1 MIVLSAKNVFP
12 ACLHRP
18 VRQDARL
25 KNAAVRQRRRDGA
38 MGINETRNSIN
49 HVILNRLMTLRYQ
62 LRKRPALLQCII
74 FMEALIVRAGLIFYG
89 RSHKSLHGK
98 G

>member
-1 MIVLSAKNVFP
+1 
-12 ACLHRP
+12 
-18 VRQDARL
+18 
-25 KNAAVRQRRRDGA
+25 
-38 MGINETRNSIN
+38 MGIIETRNSIN

-74 FMEALIVRAGLIFYG
+74 AIEALFVRAGVIYYG
-89 RSHKSLHGK
+89 RNHKNLHGN